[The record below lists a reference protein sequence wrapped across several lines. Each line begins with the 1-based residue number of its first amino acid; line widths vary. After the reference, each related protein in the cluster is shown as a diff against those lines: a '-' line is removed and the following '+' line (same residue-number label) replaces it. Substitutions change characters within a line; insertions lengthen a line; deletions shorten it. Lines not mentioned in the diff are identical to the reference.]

1 MSFNYRGLEAEYTRH
16 IVEDEE
22 VDRQMERLRQ
32 QGRRVVKIEDRPAQ
46 KGDELLLDYA
56 GYCDGVQFEGGTA
69 ENQTLVLGSG
79 TFIPGFEDQLL
90 GSLPGSRVTV
100 HVTFPEKYHAPALAG
115 KEAEFRCTV
124 HEIRETGAYELDDV
138 FAREV
143 GQCETLEEMREK
155 LRESL
160 QTYSDERGEWD
171 LRDRLLRKAAATLD
185 FSASEAEI
193 EAAVDQQMETM
204 KAQLS
209 QQGLTLEMY
218 CRFMDS
224 SEEKLREDA
233 RPEAEQDLRMQ
244 AAVREI
250 AKREG
255 LAAEEK
261 EIAEACAAICRQN
274 HITMEQLRPHYDEAF
289 EEMVIRGVLTRK
301 AMELVRKEA
310 RVTEK
315 KET

>member
-1 MSFNYRGLEAEYTRH
+1 MSFTYRGLEAEYTRH
-16 IVEDEE
+16 TVTDEE

-32 QGRRVVKIEDRPAQ
+32 QSRRAVKIEGRPAQ
-46 KGDELLLDYA
+46 KGDEVLLDYA

-90 GSLPGSRVTV
+90 GALPGSRVTV
-100 HVTFPEKYHAPALAG
+100 HVTFPEQYHAPALAG

-143 GQCETLEEMREK
+143 GRCETLEELRRQ

-160 QTYSDERGEWD
+160 QTYADERGEWD
-171 LRDRLLRKAAATLD
+171 LQDRLLRKAAATLD
-185 FSASEAEI
+185 FSAAEEEI
-193 EAAVDQQMETM
+193 EAAVDRQMETM
-204 KAQLS
+204 KAQLA
-209 QQGLTLEMY
+209 QQGLSLEMY

-224 SEEKLREDA
+224 SEEKLRSDA
-233 RPEAEQDLRMQ
+233 RPEAVQSLRMQ

-250 AKREG
+250 AARED
-255 LAAEEK
+255 LRAEEADM
-261 EIAEACAAICRQN
+261 AEACAAICRQN
-274 HITMEQLRPHYDEAF
+274 HITMEQLRPLYDEAF
-289 EEMVIRGVLTRK
+289 EKMVEEGVLTRK
-301 AMELVRKEA
+301 AMALVRREA
-310 RVTEK
+310 RVTEHP
-315 KET
+315 EP